1 MNNEK
6 NKIENRKA
14 LKVYIPFLIVMAVVG
29 GIIGLFSTTDAAQRW
44 TVYIEDAFNNAVYV
58 ISPWAV
64 VGFTAAGMIIAA
76 IYYKRGRELY
86 NKSLGEQ
93 DDDVLDEMFRKVD
106 INISKVMM
114 AINVCEILSM
124 IFFAATIAYIEDYI
138 KDNKKIYIMVLV
150 VFVAGNFIRVKM
162 QQMAVDF
169 VKIMNPEKNGS
180 VYDLSFQKKWEDSC
194 DEFEMFTRY
203 KAAYKAYRTS
213 TLTCLAMFTILLILN
228 FFFEYGPLPNMAVG
242 VIWLVSTVGYCREA
256 MKIDK
261 EKIN

>member
-1 MNNEK
+1 MNSEK
-6 NKIENRKA
+6 NKQENRKA
-14 LKVYIPFLIVMAVVG
+14 LKVYIPFLMIMAVIG
-29 GIIGLFSTTDAAQRW
+29 GFIGMFSTTAAAHRW
-44 TVYIEDAFNNAVYV
+44 TLYIEETFNKAIYS
-58 ISPWAV
+58 IAPWALIV
-64 VGFTAAGMIIAA
+64 FTLAGMIIAA

-86 NKSLGEQ
+86 SRSLGEE

-106 INISKVMM
+106 INISKVIM

-138 KDNKKIYIMVLV
+138 KDNKEIYIMVLV

-169 VKIMNPEKNGS
+169 VKIMNPEKCGS
-180 VYDLSFQKKWEDSC
+180 VYDLSFQKKWENSC
-194 DEFEMFTRY
+194 DEFEMFARY

-213 TLTCLAMFTILLILN
+213 TMVCLAVFFTLLILS
-228 FFFEYGPLPNMAVG
+228 FFFGIGPLPTMAVG
-242 VIWLVSTVGYCREA
+242 TVWLASTIAYCLQA
-256 MKIDK
+256 IKTDN

>member
-6 NKIENRKA
+6 NRQENRKA
-14 LKVYIPFLIVMAVVG
+14 LKIYIPFLIVMAVIG
-29 GIIGLFSTTDAAQRW
+29 GILGLISTTAAAHRL
-44 TVYIEDAFNNAVYV
+44 TSYIEASFDKVVYM

-64 VGFTAAGMIIAA
+64 LAFTAAGMIIAA

-86 NKSLGEQ
+86 SKSIGGQ
-93 DDDVLDEMFRKVD
+93 DDDILDEMFRKVD
-106 INISKVMM
+106 VNISKVMM
-114 AINVCEILSM
+114 AINVCEIASM

-138 KDNKKIYIMVLV
+138 KYNKNIYIMVLV

-169 VKIMNPEKNGS
+169 VKIMNPEKCGS

-213 TLTCLAMFTILLILN
+213 TLVCIAVFTALLILN
-228 FFFEYGPLPNMAVG
+228 FFFAYGPLPNMAVG
-242 VIWLVSTVGYCREA
+242 IIWLVSTVAYCKEA
-256 MKIDK
+256 MKIDTDK
-261 EKIN
+261 EN